1 MKRINIPT
9 STIGCLLLFLLS
21 SQNGQY
27 ECMNIKGSSNNGSES
42 NETVKAQN
50 GKLNTQWS
58 EKGYNFM
65 DLIKNGYVENKDLD
79 DIKDDLAS
87 ELATKIQNT
96 VTNYIKEDHDEGE
109 INANDIKNL
118 KIYVKDIS
126 EYVGLKAADLLDK
139 NLENALKPIIENKPH
154 DKSDNKL
161 SNEGTSSFRFNNEI
175 IDDEDP
181 EQEIDHFADDLTD
194 DYEVKQHENLEH
206 YEKEINPHH

>member
-9 STIGCLLLFLLS
+9 SAIGCLLLFLLS
-21 SQNGQY
+21 SQNAQY
-27 ECMNIKGSSNNGSES
+27 ECMNIKGSSNNGSE
-42 NETVKAQN
+42 NKANLNAQN
-50 GKLNTQWS
+50 GKLNTKWS
-58 EKGYNFM
+58 ETGYNFM
-65 DLIKNGYVENKDLD
+65 DLIKNGYVKNKDLD

-96 VTNYIKEDHDEGE
+96 VSNYIKEDHDEDE
-109 INANDIKNL
+109 INDDDIKKL

-139 NLENALKPIIENKPH
+139 NLENALKPIIENKGS
-154 DKSDNKL
+154 DKPESKL

-194 DYEVKQHENLEH
+194 EYEVKQIENLEH
-206 YEKEINPHH
+206 YDQEINPHH